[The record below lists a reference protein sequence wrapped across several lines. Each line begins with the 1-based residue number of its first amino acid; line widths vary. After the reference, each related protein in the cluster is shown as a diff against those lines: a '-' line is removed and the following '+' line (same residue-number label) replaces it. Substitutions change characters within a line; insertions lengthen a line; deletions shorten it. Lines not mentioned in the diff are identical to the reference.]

1 MASAILM
8 VALVSSRIFW
18 IRQPSLPMT
27 FPICRDGTTI
37 LNSTSWA
44 NFTLRFA
51 ADSSSAETSSSSRRR
66 FPAPADGCPYSNSG
80 NAAVGTGRGMGM
92 GKGRGAG
99 TGMGTETGTV
109 GWYIIGF
116 IGFMGN
122 WPGWAIV
129 VRILEREREG
139 ETAER
144 KRERKCEEA
153 FYSLRD
159 WRNSK
164 TLFCGGVNLPLCPRF
179 ISSHTNCVLSLPSF
193 YNFLFIFVSAENR
206 ICLCCWLVLE
216 SIC

>member
-1 MASAILM
+1 
-8 VALVSSRIFW
+8 
-18 IRQPSLPMT
+18 
-27 FPICRDGTTI
+27 
-37 LNSTSWA
+37 
-44 NFTLRFA
+44 
-51 ADSSSAETSSSSRRR
+51 
-66 FPAPADGCPYSNSG
+66 
-80 NAAVGTGRGMGM
+80 MGM

-193 YNFLFIFVSAENR
+193 YNFLFIFFRRKIAFACVVD
-206 ICLCCWLVLE
+206 LF
-216 SIC
+216 

>member
-1 MASAILM
+1 MASAILI

-66 FPAPADGCPYSNSG
+66 FPAAADGCPYSNSG

-129 VRILEREREG
+129 VRILEREREREKLLREKENGSVKRHFIVWEIG
-139 ETAER
+139 EILKLFSVVEWIYRCVLGLFLLIPTVS
-144 KRERKCEEA
+144 
-153 FYSLRD
+153 SLC
-159 WRNSK
+159 
-164 TLFCGGVNLPLCPRF
+164 LRF
-179 ISSHTNCVLSLPSF
+179 IIFCL
-193 YNFLFIFVSAENR
+193 FLFRRKIAFACVVD
-206 ICLCCWLVLE
+206 LF
-216 SIC
+216 

>member
-66 FPAPADGCPYSNSG
+66 FPAAADGCPYSNSG

-129 VRILEREREG
+129 VRILERERERNCWEKKRMESVKRVFIVWEIG
-139 ETAER
+139 EILKLFSVVEWIYRCVLGLFLLIPTVS
-144 KRERKCEEA
+144 
-153 FYSLRD
+153 SLC
-159 WRNSK
+159 
-164 TLFCGGVNLPLCPRF
+164 LRF
-179 ISSHTNCVLSLPSF
+179 IIFCL
-193 YNFLFIFVSAENR
+193 FLFRRKIAFACVVD
-206 ICLCCWLVLE
+206 LF
-216 SIC
+216 

>member
-1 MASAILM
+1 
-8 VALVSSRIFW
+8 
-18 IRQPSLPMT
+18 
-27 FPICRDGTTI
+27 
-37 LNSTSWA
+37 
-44 NFTLRFA
+44 
-51 ADSSSAETSSSSRRR
+51 
-66 FPAPADGCPYSNSG
+66 
-80 NAAVGTGRGMGM
+80 MGM

-179 ISSHTNCVLSLPSF
+179 ISSYTNCVLSLPSF

-206 ICLCCWLVLE
+206 ICLCC
-216 SIC
+216 